1 MSDRTQSTPRRGK
14 PLAQEQRSPA
24 VRRTLLIV
32 LGLNAVVAAIKVLV
46 GIDTGSLTVLGAAL
60 ESGLDMMNNA
70 VGMMLVTV
78 AGRAPDEEHPYGHDK
93 FETLGAL
100 GIVGFL
106 SISCFELLREGI
118 GSLISHS
125 APRDVSRVDL
135 AVLVATLLVNIVVVA
150 YERRRGRELGSSFLL
165 ADAAHT
171 RSDIFVTLLALA
183 SLGLAHIGLGR
194 LDAVLAI
201 LVGLMIARSGFA
213 ILRESIPVLVD
224 ERAIDARE
232 LRDVVL
238 AVPRIN
244 DVRAVRSRSTASG
257 QLFAEVT
264 ISVSANTSVADAHE
278 LADAVEASIAE
289 KFGTSEVTVHIEP
302 G

>member
-1 MSDRTQSTPRRGK
+1 MLQRRR
-14 PLAQEQRSPA
+14 PLAHEQRSPA

-46 GIDTGSLTVLGAAL
+46 GVDTGSLTVLGAAL

-78 AGRAPDEEHPYGHDK
+78 AGRAPDEDHPYGHDK

-125 APRDVSRVDL
+125 APRDVSRIDL
-135 AVLVATLLVNIVVVA
+135 AVLIATLAVNIVVVA

-201 LVGLMIARSGFA
+201 VVGLIIAWSGFA

-238 AVPRIN
+238 AVPSIN
-244 DVRAVRSRSTASG
+244 DVRSVRSRSTASG

-264 ISVSANTSVADAHE
+264 ISVSAQTTVADAHE
-278 LADAVEASIAE
+278 LADAVEAAIAE

-302 G
+302 A